1 MKRCRAE
8 ASACGGDAGIPALQG
23 EEREMDSMRGDQS
36 DCSDDSSRSSSTQD
50 GAEHPRAA
58 GEGWPALM
66 AAAVL
71 GGVVPWLI
79 VLVANSPLL
88 HPGARALQSG
98 KLRAPDPLTCVPG
111 KCWDGADKYGY
122 PMCTEGKHVQSLVRG
137 VPVTVNDKVCYKAM
151 YINLDATAGVCVGI
165 LMAFAVVTARLFER
179 IFAAVLLRDARMCVA
194 AALVLDMPAWY
205 YCAKV
210 QFVYANEF
218 MHGMWRSQVA
228 YTYIY
233 IYTCIHMYIY
243 TYIQTFFSLTE
254 MVVLCILAAHVR
266 NSDTLRP
273 RLLVLA
279 LSCS

>member
-1 MKRCRAE
+1 MLDKLRRRPRE
-8 ASACGGDAGIPALQG
+8 SRKKAGMRG
-23 EEREMDSMRGDQS
+23 EERELDSRRGDQS
-36 DCSDDSSRSSSTQD
+36 DCSDDSPRSRSSSTQD
-50 GAEHPRAA
+50 GEEHPRAA
-58 GEGWPALM
+58 RLQGVAVASGEGWPALM

-165 LMAFAVVTARLFER
+165 LMAFAVVTARLLER
-179 IFAAVLLRDARMCVA
+179 VFAAVLLRDARACVA
-194 AALVLDMPAWY
+194 VALVLDMPAWY

-228 YTYIY
+228 YTYVHLY
-233 IYTCIHMYIY
+233 TYVQMYKYTCIHIY
-243 TYIQTFFSLTE
+243 
-254 MVVLCILAAHVR
+254 
-266 NSDTLRP
+266 
-273 RLLVLA
+273 RL
-279 LSCS
+279 SSH

>member
-1 MKRCRAE
+1 
-8 ASACGGDAGIPALQG
+8 
-23 EEREMDSMRGDQS
+23 MDSMRGDQS

-71 GGVVPWLI
+71 GGVVPWLM

-165 LMAFAVVTARLFER
+165 LMAFAVVTARLLER
-179 IFAAVLLRDARMCVA
+179 VFAAVLLRDARACVA
-194 AALVLDMPAWY
+194 VALVLDMPAWY

-228 YTYIY
+228 YTYVHLY
-233 IYTCIHMYIY
+233 TYVQMYKYTCIHIY
-243 TYIQTFFSLTE
+243 
-254 MVVLCILAAHVR
+254 
-266 NSDTLRP
+266 
-273 RLLVLA
+273 RL
-279 LSCS
+279 SSH